1 MVAPIINTPDNSCN
15 PIFNNSS
22 NATNLSPEKRKVISI
37 QALARNKPITDIAS
51 HNNVSRKF
59 IYKQKNIADKA
70 LEHAFTPVPL
80 NKDVLFYLPVT
91 KKWIRQ
97 FVLALVLIC
106 HSSFRGVIEILES
119 LFDYHNISLGTV
131 HNIVMEAARKSEKI
145 NKNEDISGIRYGASD
160 EIFQNSKPVL
170 AGVDLES
177 TYCYLLRA
185 EDHRDESTWGVHL
198 LDLKERGLQPI
209 YTVADGGKGLRA
221 GQAAAWPQIP
231 CHGDV
236 FHAERELG
244 KLVCFLENRAASAT
258 TRREQLENKMLKAKK
273 KGHGQKFSKAL
284 GVARQSEKNTV
295 HLASEVKILADW
307 MRDDILSLSGPSL
320 NIREELFN
328 FVVEQLQQRE
338 PIYSYKIR
346 PVRRMLQNQRDVLL
360 AFAGTLDKR
369 FSDLADL
376 LDVPVCFIH
385 AVGELQGMDMEHSS
399 YWEKRAN
406 LQKELKSLFF
416 KIEQAV
422 QKILEDTPR
431 ASSLVENLNSRL
443 RNYFFLRRQ
452 VGNDYLELLRFFLNH
467 RRFIRSDRPERK
479 GLSPVEI
486 MTGTKHPHWLESL
499 GFERFCRN

>member
-1 MVAPIINTPDNSCN
+1 M
-15 PIFNNSS
+15 
-22 NATNLSPEKRKVISI
+22 
-37 QALARNKPITDIAS
+37 
-51 HNNVSRKF
+51 
-59 IYKQKNIADKA
+59 
-70 LEHAFTPVPL
+70 
-80 NKDVLFYLPVT
+80 
-91 KKWIRQ
+91 
-97 FVLALVLIC
+97 
-106 HSSFRGVIEILES
+106 
-119 LFDYHNISLGTV
+119 
-131 HNIVMEAARKSEKI
+131 
-145 NKNEDISGIRYGASD
+145 
-160 EIFQNSKPVL
+160 
-170 AGVDLES
+170 DLES

-185 EDHRDESTWGVHL
+185 EDHRDETTWGVHL
-198 LDLKERGLQPI
+198 LELKERGLQPI

-244 KLVCFLENRAASAT
+244 KLVCFLENRASSAT

-273 KGHGQKFSKAL
+273 RGRGQKFSKAL
-284 GVARQSEKNTV
+284 GVVRQNEKNIV

-320 NIREELFN
+320 KVREELFN

-376 LDVPVCFIH
+376 LEVPVYLIH
-385 AVGELQGMDMEHSS
+385 AVGELQGIDLEHSS
-399 YWEKRAN
+399 YWEKRAT

-416 KIEQAV
+416 KIEQSV

-452 VGNDYLELLRFFLNH
+452 VGNNYLELLRFFLNH

-499 GFERFCRN
+499 GFELFCRN